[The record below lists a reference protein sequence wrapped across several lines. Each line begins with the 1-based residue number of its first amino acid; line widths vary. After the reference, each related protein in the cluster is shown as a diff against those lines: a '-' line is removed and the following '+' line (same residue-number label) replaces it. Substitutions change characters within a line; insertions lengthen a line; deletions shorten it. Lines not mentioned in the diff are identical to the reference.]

1 MPKLTERQR
10 ELLIIAAEYSTPRML
25 NPIYKRSFAGKYWRV
40 FDRLEERGLLE
51 LRTGGRYIITEAGR
65 EALAA
70 VQ

>member
-1 MPKLTERQR
+1 MPKITERQR
-10 ELLIIAAEYSTPRML
+10 EMLIAAAEYSTPRML
-25 NPIYKRSFAGKYWRV
+25 NPIYKKNFPGKYWSV
-40 FDRLEERGLLE
+40 IDRLERRGLLE